1 MNKEQK
7 RDLAI
12 ARGRIFLAKK
22 QEGDSGFDKF
32 GALHLRLFSY
42 RTEVKI
48 MVPTLHCATPEDA
61 VTYIYDHYS
70 ENHLMWPAIKRSYMS
85 LIIWAFVSTSFI
97 LLYKDE

>member
-22 QEGDSGFDKF
+22 QEGGSWFDKF

-42 RTEVKI
+42 RTKVKI
-48 MVPTLHCATPEDA
+48 MVPALHSQTPEDA
-61 VTYIYDHYS
+61 ATYIYDHYS
-70 ENHLMWPAIKRSYMS
+70 ENHLIWPAVKRSYMS
-85 LIIWAFVSTSFI
+85 HIIWAFVSASFN
-97 LLYKDE
+97 LLYTNE